1 MPHAK
6 TAKMNEM
13 MKIERVFFFFCGS
26 WGVLPSPP
34 SFPLAVTPGRR
45 TGGTGGTGGVGGVGG
60 AEGVVGAAG
69 ACGVADDA
77 ADDTGDVASAR
88 GRVTPTAISWQF
100 GHIS

>member
-1 MPHAK
+1 
-6 TAKMNEM
+6 M
-13 MKIERVFFFFCGS
+13 MLSLQEVIKF
-26 WGVLPSPP
+26 GV
-34 SFPLAVTPGRR
+34 V
-45 TGGTGGTGGVGGVGG
+45 
-60 AEGVVGAAG
+60 GVVGAAG

>member
-13 MKIERVFFFFCGS
+13 MKIERVLFFFCGFR
-26 WGVLPSPP
+26 GVLPSPP
-34 SFPLAVTPGRR
+34 SFPFAVTPGRR
-45 TGGTGGTGGVGGVGG
+45 TGGTGGTGGAG
-60 AEGVVGAAG
+60 GVVGAAG
-69 ACGVADDA
+69 VCGVAADA
-77 ADDTGDVASAR
+77 ADDTGDVAAAR